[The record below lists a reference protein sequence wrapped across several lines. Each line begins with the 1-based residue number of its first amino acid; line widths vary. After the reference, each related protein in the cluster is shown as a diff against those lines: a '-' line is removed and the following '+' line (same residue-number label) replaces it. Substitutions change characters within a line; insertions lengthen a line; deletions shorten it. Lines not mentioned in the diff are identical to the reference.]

1 MANSSSIGLIKN
13 TIIKELI
20 KDETIV
26 RAIGSSTVD
35 SKTPEKLINTHIF
48 NYDQDPYT
56 IKEVNTFLTVQVHIP
71 ESYRMDNK
79 IYVTPTLEIRII
91 SHYRHMIVDNIP
103 KVTDNRNDYLSRLI
117 DKKFNG
123 RSDLGIGI
131 IRLSSNIEGSYQSD
145 YLYRILTFVTTDLN
159 NSPCNNS
166 EEYI

>member
-26 RAIGSSTVD
+26 QAIGSSTIN

-48 NYDQDPYT
+48 NYNQDPYT

-71 ESYRMDNK
+71 ESYRRNNE
-79 IYVTPTLEIRII
+79 IYVTPTVEIHII
-91 SHYRHMIVDNIP
+91 SHYRHMIVDNVP

-123 RSDLGIGI
+123 RSDLGIGTM
-131 IRLSSNIEGSYQSD
+131 RLSSNIEGSYQSD
-145 YLYRILTFVTTDLN
+145 YLYRTLIFVTTDLN

-166 EEYI
+166 EE